1 MSVVTLQLGQC
12 GNQIGGEFYN
22 TLLQDLHIRNP
33 HVSPRANEN
42 YIQEAIDRFFVECK
56 TKSGLAGL
64 LEARAV
70 MVDMEPKVIVQ
81 TCQLARRS
89 GLWRYP
95 VNQQLCHQRGSG
107 NNWANGFLS
116 CGPKAKETVMNMIRK
131 EAEKCDCL
139 GGFLCLMSV
148 AGGTGSGVGAYLTR
162 CLRDVY
168 PNAFILN
175 QVIWPYH
182 TGEVIVQNYNAL
194 LTLSNLYQTSDG
206 ILLIN
211 NDQLQ
216 DICTRRLHIKQVT
229 FENMNCVVADQL
241 TSLLQP
247 VYKAN
252 TGKTVH
258 NCLGDMLQTL
268 TPHPEYKLLMVKK
281 TPQVS
286 EKVAAYNSDTWT
298 GLLKHLRQMQ
308 LADSATDEG
317 INWSLSVNDDV
328 PRGAAV
334 KYNRSLSSLL
344 MLRGEQLATAD
355 TALFQDQRLYTP
367 WTLPELSFTK
377 WYQPRSFQH
386 YDKSAT
392 LVSNSQMT
400 AKPLNHV
407 VSRAWDMFSAKAFFH
422 QYCDYGLTASDFL
435 DSFACL
441 EQIIANYA
449 SL

>member
-22 TLLQDLHIRNP
+22 TLLQDFHIRNP

-56 TKSGLAGL
+56 TKSGLACL

-70 MVDMEPKVIVQ
+70 MVDMEPKVIAQ

-95 VNQQLCHQRGSG
+95 ANQQVCHQRGSG

-182 TGEVIVQNYNAL
+182 TGEVIVQNYNTV

-206 ILLIN
+206 LLLIN

-247 VYKAN
+247 VYKTK
-252 TGKTVH
+252 TGKIVH
-258 NCLGDMLQTL
+258 NCL
-268 TPHPEYKLLMVKK
+268 
-281 TPQVS
+281 
-286 EKVAAYNSDTWT
+286 
-298 GLLKHLRQMQ
+298 
-308 LADSATDEG
+308 G

-344 MLRGEQLATAD
+344 ILRGEQLATAD
-355 TALFQDQRLYTP
+355 TTLFQDQRLYTP
-367 WTLPELSFTK
+367 WTLPDLSFTK
-377 WYQPRSFQH
+377 WHQPRSFQH

-400 AKPLNHV
+400 AKPLDHV

-441 EQIIANYA
+441 EQIIASYA